1 MYKLILILLLSINIS
16 SNDLVL
22 SFNQL
27 INNNLSFIQTTDTG
41 AEEVESIGQIY
52 KKEDAIEIIIDL
64 PNREKYTIRD
74 SLIEIYDYEFDQT
87 QIIEINDDNSFLI
100 DFLNNKF
107 DFDDIQLLDKNSF
120 IVFKNNKEFTI
131 SIISESTFSIIYK
144 DNMDYKNS
152 ILFTT
157 LWIFY

>member
-1 MYKLILILLLSINIS
+1 LYKLILILLLSINIS
-16 SNDLVL
+16 SNDIVL

-52 KKEDAIEIIIDL
+52 KKEDVIEIIIDP

-157 LWIFY
+157 L

>member
-1 MYKLILILLLSINIS
+1 LYKLILILLLSINIS

-52 KKEDAIEIIIDL
+52 KKEDAIEISIDL

-144 DNMDYKNS
+144 DNMNYKNS
-152 ILFTT
+152 ILFTA
-157 LWIFY
+157 L

>member
-52 KKEDAIEIIIDL
+52 KKEDVIEIIIDL

-131 SIISESTFSIIYK
+131 SIISENTFSIIYK

>member
-41 AEEVESIGQIY
+41 AEEVQSIGQIY
-52 KKEDAIEIIIDL
+52 KKEDVIEIIIDL

-100 DFLNNKF
+100 DFLNIPTCELFSPDSVLFLTIK
-107 DFDDIQLLDKNSF
+107 QSKSF
-120 IVFKNNKEFTI
+120 IIFEIFLGYCQ
-131 SIISESTFSIIYK
+131 SFS
-144 DNMDYKNS
+144 S
-152 ILFTT
+152 
-157 LWIFY
+157 

>member
-1 MYKLILILLLSINIS
+1 LYKLILILLLSINIS

-41 AEEVESIGQIY
+41 AEEVESIGKIY
-52 KKEDAIEIIIDL
+52 KKEDVIEIIIDS

-107 DFDDIQLLDKNSF
+107 DYDDIQLLDKNSF

-131 SIISESTFSIIYK
+131 RIISESTFSIIYK

-157 LWIFY
+157 L

>member
-41 AEEVESIGQIY
+41 AEEVQSIGQIY
-52 KKEDAIEIIIDL
+52 KKEDVIEIIIDS

-107 DFDDIQLLDKNSF
+107 DYDDIQLLDKNSF
-120 IVFKNNKEFTI
+120 IVFKNNKEFI
-131 SIISESTFSIIYK
+131 VSIISESTFSIIYK

-157 LWIFY
+157 L

>member
-52 KKEDAIEIIIDL
+52 KKEDVIEIIIDL
-64 PNREKYTIRD
+64 PNREKYLIRD

-157 LWIFY
+157 L

>member
-52 KKEDAIEIIIDL
+52 KKEDVIEIIIDL

-131 SIISESTFSIIYK
+131 NIISETTFSIIYK

-157 LWIFY
+157 L

>member
-41 AEEVESIGQIY
+41 AEEVESMGQIY
-52 KKEDAIEIIIDL
+52 KKEDVIEIIIDL

-107 DFDDIQLLDKNSF
+107 NFDDIQLLDKNSF

-131 SIISESTFSIIYK
+131 SIISESTFSLIYK

-157 LWIFY
+157 L

>member
-152 ILFTT
+152 ILFST
-157 LWIFY
+157 L

>member
-41 AEEVESIGQIY
+41 AEEVQSIGQIY
-52 KKEDAIEIIIDL
+52 KKEDVIEIIIDL

-74 SLIEIYDYEFDQT
+74 SLIEIYDYEFEQT

-107 DFDDIQLLDKNSF
+107 DFDDIQLIDKNSF
-120 IVFKNNKEFTI
+120 IVFKNNKKFTI
-131 SIISESTFSIIYK
+131 NIISESTFSIIYK
-144 DNMDYKNS
+144 DNMDYENS

-157 LWIFY
+157 L

>member
-1 MYKLILILLLSINIS
+1 MLSINIS

-41 AEEVESIGQIY
+41 AEEVQSIGQIY

-157 LWIFY
+157 L

>member
-27 INNNLSFIQTTDTG
+27 INNNLSFIQTTDTD
-41 AEEVESIGQIY
+41 AEEVQSIGQIY
-52 KKEDAIEIIIDL
+52 KKEDVIEIIIDL

-157 LWIFY
+157 L

>member
-52 KKEDAIEIIIDL
+52 KKEDVIEIIIDS

-144 DNMDYKNS
+144 DNMNYKNS

-157 LWIFY
+157 L

>member
-41 AEEVESIGQIY
+41 AEEVQSIGQVY
-52 KKEDAIEIIIDL
+52 KKEDVIEIIIDL
-64 PNREKYTIRD
+64 PNREKYSIRD

-157 LWIFY
+157 L

>member
-1 MYKLILILLLSINIS
+1 LYKLILILLLSINIS

-157 LWIFY
+157 L

>member
-16 SNDLVL
+16 SNDIVL

-41 AEEVESIGQIY
+41 AEEVQSIGQIY
-52 KKEDAIEIIIDL
+52 KKEDVIEIIIDP

-157 LWIFY
+157 L

>member
-1 MYKLILILLLSINIS
+1 LYKLILILLLSINIS

-41 AEEVESIGQIY
+41 AEEVQSIGQIY
-52 KKEDAIEIIIDL
+52 KKEDVIEIIIDS

-144 DNMDYKNS
+144 DNMNYKNS

-157 LWIFY
+157 L

>member
-1 MYKLILILLLSINIS
+1 MYKLILILLFSINIS

-74 SLIEIYDYEFDQT
+74 SLIEIYDYGFDQT

-120 IVFKNNKEFTI
+120 IVFKNNKKFTI

-157 LWIFY
+157 L

>member
-1 MYKLILILLLSINIS
+1 MHKIVLILLLSINIS

-157 LWIFY
+157 L

>member
-52 KKEDAIEIIIDL
+52 KKEDVIEIIIDL

-107 DFDDIQLLDKNSF
+107 DYDDIQLLDKNSF

-157 LWIFY
+157 L

>member
-1 MYKLILILLLSINIS
+1 LLSINIS
-16 SNDLVL
+16 SNDIVL

-52 KKEDAIEIIIDL
+52 KKEDVIEIIIDL

-157 LWIFY
+157 L

>member
-52 KKEDAIEIIIDL
+52 KKEDVIEIIVDL

>member
-41 AEEVESIGQIY
+41 AEEVESIGKIY
-52 KKEDAIEIIIDL
+52 KKEDVIEIIIDS

-107 DFDDIQLLDKNSF
+107 DYDDIQLLDKNSF

-157 LWIFY
+157 L

>member
-27 INNNLSFIQTTDTG
+27 INNNLSFIQKTDTG
-41 AEEVESIGQIY
+41 AEEVESIGKIY
-52 KKEDAIEIIIDL
+52 KKEDVIEIIIDF

-157 LWIFY
+157 L

>member
-41 AEEVESIGQIY
+41 AEEVQSIGQIY
-52 KKEDAIEIIIDL
+52 KKEDVIEIIIDL

-144 DNMDYKNS
+144 DNMDYRNS

-157 LWIFY
+157 L

>member
-1 MYKLILILLLSINIS
+1 MYKLILILLLSLNIS

-52 KKEDAIEIIIDL
+52 KKEDVIEIIIDL

-74 SLIEIYDYEFDQT
+74 SLMEIYDYEFDQT

-107 DFDDIQLLDKNSF
+107 DFNDIQVLDKNSF

-152 ILFTT
+152 ILFTI
-157 LWIFY
+157 L

>member
-41 AEEVESIGQIY
+41 AEEVESIGKIY
-52 KKEDAIEIIIDL
+52 KKEDVIEIIIDL

-107 DFDDIQLLDKNSF
+107 DYDDIQLLDKNSF

-157 LWIFY
+157 L

>member
-41 AEEVESIGQIY
+41 AEEVQSIGQIY
-52 KKEDAIEIIIDL
+52 KKEDVIEIIIDL

-74 SLIEIYDYEFDQT
+74 SLIEIYDYEFEQT

-157 LWIFY
+157 L

>member
-52 KKEDAIEIIIDL
+52 KKEDVIEIIIDL

-131 SIISESTFSIIYK
+131 SIISDSTFSIIYK

-157 LWIFY
+157 L

>member
-1 MYKLILILLLSINIS
+1 MLSINIS

-107 DFDDIQLLDKNSF
+107 DFDDIQILDKNSF

-157 LWIFY
+157 L

>member
-41 AEEVESIGQIY
+41 AEEVQSIGQIY
-52 KKEDAIEIIIDL
+52 KKEDVIEIIIDL

-74 SLIEIYDYEFDQT
+74 SLIEVYDYEFDQT

-157 LWIFY
+157 L

>member
-41 AEEVESIGQIY
+41 AEEVQSIGQVY
-52 KKEDAIEIIIDL
+52 KKEDVIEIIIDL

-74 SLIEIYDYEFDQT
+74 SLIEIYDYEFNQT

-100 DFLNNKF
+100 C
-107 DFDDIQLLDKNSF
+107 LLYTSDAAD
-120 IVFKNNKEFTI
+120 E
-131 SIISESTFSIIYK
+131 
-144 DNMDYKNS
+144 
-152 ILFTT
+152 
-157 LWIFY
+157 

>member
-1 MYKLILILLLSINIS
+1 LYKLILILLLSINIS
-16 SNDLVL
+16 SNDIVL

-52 KKEDAIEIIIDL
+52 KKEDVIEIIIDL

>member
-41 AEEVESIGQIY
+41 AEEVQSIGQIY
-52 KKEDAIEIIIDL
+52 KKEDVIEIIIDL

-74 SLIEIYDYEFDQT
+74 SLIEIYDYEFNQT

-157 LWIFY
+157 L

>member
-41 AEEVESIGQIY
+41 AEEVQSIGQIY
-52 KKEDAIEIIIDL
+52 KKEDVIEIIIDP

-87 QIIEINDDNSFLI
+87 QIIEINEDNSFLI

-107 DFDDIQLLDKNSF
+107 DFDDIQILDKNSF

-157 LWIFY
+157 L

>member
-1 MYKLILILLLSINIS
+1 MYKIVLILLLSINIS

-52 KKEDAIEIIIDL
+52 KKEDVIEIIIDL

-157 LWIFY
+157 L

>member
-41 AEEVESIGQIY
+41 AEEVQSIGQIY
-52 KKEDAIEIIIDL
+52 KKEDVIEIIIDL

-74 SLIEIYDYEFDQT
+74 SLIEIYDYEFEQT

-120 IVFKNNKEFTI
+120 IVFKNNKKFTI
-131 SIISESTFSIIYK
+131 NIISESTFSIIYK
-144 DNMDYKNS
+144 DNMDYENS

-157 LWIFY
+157 L

>member
-1 MYKLILILLLSINIS
+1 LYKLILILLLSINIS
-16 SNDLVL
+16 SNDIVL

-52 KKEDAIEIIIDL
+52 KKEDVIEIIIDL

-157 LWIFY
+157 L

>member
-41 AEEVESIGQIY
+41 AEEVQSIGQIY

-131 SIISESTFSIIYK
+131 SIISESAFSIIYK

-157 LWIFY
+157 L